1 MSENEIK
8 DIFLNEAKEILSN
21 VESDLVL
28 LEEGGDADLLNRI
41 FRAAHTLKGSSAI
54 AGYADVS
61 GFMHGLESVLERLR
75 TGELAADDRL
85 TDLLLKSF
93 DWVRLA
99 LFGDGSETDL
109 AATRDNIT
117 KLMLRYTAAPDE
129 RSEKAETAHK
139 EVGYWCYRVRAK
151 FREDIFES
159 GIDPLSIMDD
169 FTSLGQVVE
178 LKADDTALPA
188 FEALD
193 PEKCYLAWDA
203 TIKTKYPREKVEEVL
218 LFVKDD
224 NGIELEDGTARYIK
238 ESDNERSTED
248 KKVGEILM
256 CKGILTKEELDNVL
270 SIQNSTNQ

>member
-1 MSENEIK
+1 MSEKEIK
-8 DIFLNEAKEILSN
+8 EIFLDEAKEILSN

-75 TGELAADDRL
+75 AGELAADDRL

-99 LFGDGSETDL
+99 LFGDESEAEL
-109 AATRDNIT
+109 AAARDNIAKWT
-117 KLMLRYTAAPDE
+117 LSYTAAPDE
-129 RSEKAETAHK
+129 RNEEAEAAHK
-139 EVGYWCYRVRAK
+139 EVGYWYYRVRAR
-151 FREDIFES
+151 FREDIFGS

-178 LKADDTALPA
+178 IKVDDTALPA
-188 FEALD
+188 FEAFD
-193 PEKCYLAWDA
+193 PEKCYLAWEA
-203 TIKTKYPREKVEEVL
+203 IIKTKCPREKVEDVF

-224 NGIELEDGTARYIK
+224 NEIEIDDVTARYIK
-238 ESDNERSTED
+238 ESDNEKSTED
-248 KKVGEILM
+248 KKVGEILVR
-256 CKGILTKEELDNVL
+256 KG
-270 SIQNSTNQ
+270 